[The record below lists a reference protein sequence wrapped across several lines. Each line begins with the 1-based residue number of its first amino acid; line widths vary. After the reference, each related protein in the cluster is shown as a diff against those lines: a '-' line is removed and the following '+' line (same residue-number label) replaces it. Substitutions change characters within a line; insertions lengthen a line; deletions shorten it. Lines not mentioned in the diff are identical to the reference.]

1 VAYNGCRS
9 GSSAHG
15 INSTRPRLN
24 TTHVWTFRHISF
36 WYINHVLVGSSHTSH
51 QHSLVCAT
59 QPTILYCMCSLQ
71 VTNALELSEIHTD
84 EAGSRFESLRRLVP
98 WEVATASLLRA

>member
-1 VAYNGCRS
+1 MAYNGCRS

-15 INSTRPRLN
+15 INSTSPKHHPCMDVQ
-24 TTHVWTFRHISF
+24 TYSISF

>member
-1 VAYNGCRS
+1 MYGCSDIQYLFLVHQPCPRGKFAYQPSALAGVRVAFND
-9 GSSAHG
+9 
-15 INSTRPRLN
+15 ST
-24 TTHVWTFRHISF
+24 
-36 WYINHVLVGSSHTSH
+36 Y
-51 QHSLVCAT
+51 
-59 QPTILYCMCSLQ
+59 SLQ